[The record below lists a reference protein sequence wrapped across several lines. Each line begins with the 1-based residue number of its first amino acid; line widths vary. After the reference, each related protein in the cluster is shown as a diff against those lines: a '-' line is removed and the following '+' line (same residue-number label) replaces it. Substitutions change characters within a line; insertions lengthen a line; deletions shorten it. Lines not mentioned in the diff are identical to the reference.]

1 MITIRPATEAD
12 LEAITV
18 IYNREVEGTT
28 NTLDTEP
35 RDERLR
41 RTWFG
46 SHEAAAYPLLVAEL
60 DGLVAGWAS
69 LSPWSQRG
77 GYARTVEASV
87 FVAEGCRERGVGR
100 ELLVALIDAA
110 RQARHRVILARVE
123 STNEG
128 SRRLARSLGF
138 ASVGVMHQVGEKFG
152 RVLDVELFELL
163 LEER

>member
-1 MITIRPATEAD
+1 VIRIRPATEAD

-18 IYNREVEGTT
+18 IYNREVETTT

-35 RDERLR
+35 RDERQR
-41 RTWFG
+41 QAWFE
-46 SHEAAAYPLLVAEL
+46 SHQAATYPLLVAEL

-77 GYARTVEASV
+77 GHARTVEASV
-87 FVAEGCRERGVGR
+87 FVGRAHREKGVGR
-100 ELLVALIDAA
+100 ELLVALIDGA
-110 RQARHRVILARVE
+110 RQARHRVILARIE

-138 ASVGVMHQVGEKFG
+138 ASIGVMHRVGEKFG
-152 RVLDVELFELL
+152 RLLDVELFELL

>member
-1 MITIRPATEAD
+1 VITIRPATEAD

-41 RTWFG
+41 QAWFG
-46 SHEAAAYPLLVAEL
+46 SHEAAAYPLLAAEV

-87 FVAEGCRERGVGR
+87 FVAEGHRERGVGR
-100 ELLVALIDAA
+100 ELLVALIDGA

-163 LEER
+163 LEEH